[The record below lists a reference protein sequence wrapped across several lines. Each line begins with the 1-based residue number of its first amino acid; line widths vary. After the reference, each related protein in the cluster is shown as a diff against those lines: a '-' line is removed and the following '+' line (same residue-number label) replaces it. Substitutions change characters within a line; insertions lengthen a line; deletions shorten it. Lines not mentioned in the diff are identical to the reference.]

1 MTAGGDFISPN
12 DTELEGS
19 SYPTVFGLSLTPTVL
34 GLLALLAGALGAV
47 WLWLNVVQPTLQQ
60 NQQLRQ
66 DVAAKQQQLVDQGQ
80 IQKRIEE
87 ARVQLSDAKQLQAEV
102 LSLFA
107 TDKSLDTLLLDV
119 NERVQSANSGI
130 QDPDKRAVLARF
142 DLNSDASGVVTDS
155 SYGAAVNNKLERR
168 VYDVQ
173 IQGSFPQVVSIIRS
187 IERLQPLLVVSNLDA
202 QLDTSTQR
210 LLLDNR
216 GRVMTSG
223 QPETRIT
230 TTFQLSALVPV
241 KQEQPTTGQA
251 AASPSPSPTK

>member
-1 MTAGGDFISPN
+1 MTAGGDFLSTN
-12 DTELEGS
+12 DNELEGP
-19 SYPTVFGLSLTPTVL
+19 SYPTLFGLSLTPTVL
-34 GLLALLAGALGAV
+34 GLLALLAGALGAI

-66 DVAAKQQQLVDQGQ
+66 DVAEKQQQLVDQGQ
-80 IQKRIEE
+80 IQKRIEA

-142 DLNSDASGVVTDS
+142 DLNADESGIVTDS

-216 GRVMTSG
+216 GRVVPSG

-241 KQEQPTTGQA
+241 EQEQPATGQA
-251 AASPSPSPTK
+251 AASPSPSPTQ